1 MSISMRLSCNV
12 PRNGCLPR
20 FLRTHGDMN
29 EAMSHACIDEGES
42 IETNEERL
50 SGAAVR
56 EASGDKGSRQSV
68 GVQSHVC
75 KGSTWRTASRGSAL
89 YTNPRG
95 WKLCVSNSSSQL
107 GGLEG
112 AQQWARH
119 IISIFSNFQTRW
131 YARKSG

>member
-20 FLRTHGDMN
+20 FLHTHGDMN

-42 IETNEERL
+42 IETNEEWL

-56 EASGDKGSRQSV
+56 EASRDEGSRQQG

-75 KGSTWRTASRGSAL
+75 KGYTWPTASRGGAL
-89 YTNPRG
+89 YTNQRG
-95 WKLCVSNSSSQL
+95 
-107 GGLEG
+107 
-112 AQQWARH
+112 
-119 IISIFSNFQTRW
+119 
-131 YARKSG
+131 